1 MAESTQVRPFGIR
14 DKIGYLFGDF
24 GNDFT
29 FILSTTILMKF
40 YTDVIGISAGVIG
53 TVMMVA
59 RFVDAFTDVT
69 MGRICDRSRV
79 QAGVGKFRPWILRMC
94 VPVAAASFLMY
105 QSGVASLPYGA
116 KVAYL
121 VVTYILWSSVF
132 YTSINIPY
140 GSMASA
146 ISAEPGDRQSLSTF
160 RSMGA
165 ALAGLVIGFAL
176 PLFAYQ
182 KVDGTETLIGSRVT
196 LIAGLFSV
204 LAVVCYLLCY
214 FLTRERVTPQSDG
227 THAHRSS
234 VLNMLRGALRN
245 RALISIIAASVV
257 MLLAQ
262 LTMQNMTGYVY
273 PDYYNNATAQSVSTV
288 LMMAGM
294 MIAAAAAKP
303 LSVRFGKAEV
313 SAAANIFAAVV
324 SVVTYVLRPANVWV
338 FVALQALN
346 WLSLGMFTMV
356 SWALITD
363 VIDYAEI
370 KNGIREDGSVYALYS
385 FARKLGQA
393 ISAGATGWLLT
404 LIGYVPGSSAGQTPQ
419 VLSGIF
425 AIATLVPAAGFLLLA
440 VVLIWWY
447 PLHKR
452 QVEENVVIL
461 REKHKQVN
469 GNG

>member
-1 MAESTQVRPFGIR
+1 MHYPVREVVERYMEGCQA
-14 DKIGYLFGDF
+14 KIQMSDER
-24 GNDFT
+24 
-29 FILSTTILMKF
+29 TI
-40 YTDVIGISAGVIG
+40 
-53 TVMMVA
+53 
-59 RFVDAFTDVT
+59 
-69 MGRICDRSRV
+69 
-79 QAGVGKFRPWILRMC
+79 GK
-94 VPVAAASFLMY
+94 S
-105 QSGVASLPYGA
+105 
-116 KVAYL
+116 
-121 VVTYILWSSVF
+121 
-132 YTSINIPY
+132 
-140 GSMASA
+140 
-146 ISAEPGDRQSLSTF
+146 
-160 RSMGA
+160 
-165 ALAGLVIGFAL
+165 
-176 PLFAYQ
+176 
-182 KVDGTETLIGSRVT
+182 
-196 LIAGLFSV
+196 
-204 LAVVCYLLCY
+204 
-214 FLTRERVTPQSDG
+214 
-227 THAHRSS
+227 
-234 VLNMLRGALRN
+234 
-245 RALISIIAASVV
+245 
-257 MLLAQ
+257 
-262 LTMQNMTGYVY
+262 
-273 PDYYNNATAQSVSTV
+273 
-288 LMMAGM
+288 MMAGM